1 MENITQR
8 SIGRI
13 LNLDEIEI
21 SRHSRA
27 GENDGNR
34 DVPPSNTSK
43 LGQYEEQLI
52 LDAKG
57 EWIKYLSLTEE
68 QRSLLDQKA
77 MQIKNQL
84 KSDIANE
91 SSNLSDSQRKEL
103 DLLDQQLGLGSS
115 TYKHLQDDYLN
126 SQDELQK
133 IEQQLNR
140 PLDINNRE
148 FYLPL
153 MIVLAIAEV
162 PVNRLAFELFF
173 ESMPLVSLLISAAVG
188 GLFIY
193 FAHIIGML
201 IKRLSCE
208 EIKIDKNKI
217 YLGITLIC
225 LVSIGLVYFL
235 GIMRE
240 QLIAVQNAGS
250 LDLESLLSNS
260 SSGSDSSSYYIG
272 SKGLTLI
279 LLNTAI
285 FATGIV
291 ASFFRHDPHPDYEK
305 ISTNTKKI
313 EKNFLKYKT
322 KFENEQLQVLRE
334 FNRRIESNR
343 SQQQSFEKELN
354 AISEHRLM
362 LDSIVKSDKQS
373 LILALTRKVMAYQ
386 NGNRKTR
393 KTPPPEYFSSDLAK
407 SIEQML

>member
-140 PLDINNRE
+140 PLDINNKE

-188 GLFIY
+188 SLFIY
-193 FAHIIGML
+193 FEHIIGML
-201 IKRLSCE
+201 LKRLSCE
-208 EIKIDKNKI
+208 EVKIDKNKI

-225 LVSIGLVYFL
+225 LVSIGLV
-235 GIMRE
+235 
-240 QLIAVQNAGS
+240 
-250 LDLESLLSNS
+250 
-260 SSGSDSSSYYIG
+260 
-272 SKGLTLI
+272 
-279 LLNTAI
+279 
-285 FATGIV
+285 
-291 ASFFRHDPHPDYEK
+291 
-305 ISTNTKKI
+305 
-313 EKNFLKYKT
+313 
-322 KFENEQLQVLRE
+322 
-334 FNRRIESNR
+334 
-343 SQQQSFEKELN
+343 
-354 AISEHRLM
+354 
-362 LDSIVKSDKQS
+362 
-373 LILALTRKVMAYQ
+373 
-386 NGNRKTR
+386 
-393 KTPPPEYFSSDLAK
+393 
-407 SIEQML
+407 